1 MIEILHAFSYFSIEI
16 DALFIFGPRTILNI
30 FQRRASHHLPLREPR
45 FFMIFQRRFDRC
57 RCVDRSRSSKT
68 IENLHA
74 FSYLFLQKIHALLSS
89 IFVLIINRCNYS
101 LVSSPPNASILL
113 LYNLFFLS
121 FIFFSFS
128 FTLSFWDKFRSA
140 LDTREKL
147 VTVKVH
153 SKTHLNLQYWVV
165 NN

>member
-1 MIEILHAFSYFSIEI
+1 MSMRRSI
-16 DALFIFGPRTILNI
+16 AVLKN
-30 FQRRASHHLPLREPR
+30 
-45 FFMIFQRRFDRC
+45 DRKFA
-57 RCVDRSRSSKT
+57 RV
-68 IENLHA
+68 
-74 FSYLFLQKIHALLSS
+74 FVFFLQKIHALLSS

-147 VTVKVH
+147 V
-153 SKTHLNLQYWVV
+153 
-165 NN
+165 

>member
-1 MIEILHAFSYFSIEI
+1 MRRSIAVLKNDRTFAHVFLCFTTEI
-16 DALFIFGPRTILNI
+16 DTLFIFGARTIFDNFSTARVTSAPFARTSI
-30 FQRRASHHLPLREPR
+30 FHD
-45 FFMIFQRRFDRC
+45 FQRRFDRG
-57 RCVDRSRSSKT
+57 RCVDRSRCSKT
-68 IENLHA
+68 MENLHA
-74 FSYLFLQKIHALLSS
+74 FSYFFLQKIHALLSS

-147 VTVKVH
+147 V
-153 SKTHLNLQYWVV
+153 VV
-165 NN
+165 YFRVL